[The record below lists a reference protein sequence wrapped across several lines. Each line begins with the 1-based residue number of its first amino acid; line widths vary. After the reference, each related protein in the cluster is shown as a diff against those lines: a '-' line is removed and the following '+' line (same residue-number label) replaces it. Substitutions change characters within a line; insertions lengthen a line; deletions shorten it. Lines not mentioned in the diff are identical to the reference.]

1 MYWPDGPTGPGG
13 AGQPAGGL
21 SCTASHDNA
30 SYHVHP
36 HLSIFLNGQQL
47 RVPSGIG
54 IGGSGAP
61 APGCLYAVHTHDAIG
76 ILHVENPTPARFTLG
91 QFFALWGQPLSSTNV
106 AGITGLPV
114 VIWLDDGRTVTQYTG
129 DPREIE
135 LAGGRGITVQIGTPL
150 SALPTYTY

>member
-1 MYWPDGPTGPGG
+1 
-13 AGQPAGGL
+13 
-21 SCTASHDNA
+21 
-30 SYHVHP
+30 
-36 HLSIFLNGQQL
+36 LSIFLNGQQL